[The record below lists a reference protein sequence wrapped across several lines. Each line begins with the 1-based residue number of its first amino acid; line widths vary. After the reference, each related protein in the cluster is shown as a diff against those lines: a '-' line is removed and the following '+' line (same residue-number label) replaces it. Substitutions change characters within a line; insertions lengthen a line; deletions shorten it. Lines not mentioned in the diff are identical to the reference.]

1 MMLRKFGFKKAEP
14 KESEARLK
22 LQKELFA
29 YNRVRVHRAGLGGK
43 QYGRGGG
50 WGVHIAISRYIVMAF
65 TVMRLGIYE

>member
-43 QYGRGGG
+43 QYGRGGDEVDG
-50 WGVHIAISRYIVMAF
+50 GYI
-65 TVMRLGIYE
+65 LPHPDIL